1 MEIRRDSCVSHL
13 PRRQCIDNPVLAK
26 VIVAQRA
33 PSTLGLAPPYT
44 PEIYLYYIISAI
56 DPRRARAAAP
66 GANCDT
72 TDRQGNGGL

>member
-33 PSTLGLAPPYT
+33 PSTLGLAPP
-44 PEIYLYYIISAI
+44 
-56 DPRRARAAAP
+56 PRRARAAAP